1 MPVIISVAAPATDRG
16 TPSYQQDRAVAR
28 ADLLAVFDGH
38 GTYGEEAAISVAD
51 TFAAAPAATAFET
64 LFADAHN
71 ACRDTLR
78 THFTTRGVAFTETG
92 GAFYARPAYS
102 YYTTTPAPLTGGTT
116 ATAVRIDTA
125 TGAMSAAHVGDS
137 EAMYFDADDAPGVT
151 LCAGDHTPTCLSEF
165 QRIRALPPPTVPAAH
180 VFGGSS
186 QTRHIFVPDGAGGWR
201 FNPAGGFQYADVRS
215 SWAAYI
221 QHGTDRLAMTR
232 ALGDFNLHR
241 VGLTTVPDVTSVAA
255 PAPGVTR
262 AVVVASD
269 GLWDAVHYDEVRAVV
284 RRADLL
290 GNAEAATAA
299 VLDLGIR
306 MSKARF
312 GQKAAHDNITVV
324 VAYITTPAIVATPA
338 AAEVLVTAAAAAA
351 IASMPPSPLTL
362 ASLLLTDNTRPVA
375 SGRGRRRGGFTGRR
389 GGYRRRH
396 NRRNKF

>member
-78 THFTTRGVAFTETG
+78 THFTGRGVAFTEVG
-92 GAFYARPAYS
+92 GAFYTRPAYS
-102 YYTTTPAPLTGGTT
+102 YYPTTPAPLTGGTT

-151 LCAGDHTPTCLSEF
+151 LCVGDHTPTCLSEF
-165 QRIRALPPPTVPAAH
+165 QRIRAMPTPAAH
-180 VFGGSS
+180 VFGGSQ
-186 QTRHIFVPDGAGGWR
+186 QTRHIFVPAAGSAGGWR

-221 QHGTDRLAMTR
+221 QHGADRLAMTR

-241 VGLTTVPDVTSVAA
+241 AGLITTPDVTTVAA
-255 PAPGVTR
+255 PAAGVTR

-269 GLWDAVHYDEVRAVV
+269 GLWDAVHYDEVRDVV
-284 RRADLL
+284 RRPDLL
-290 GNAEAATAA
+290 GNATAATAA
-299 VLDLGIR
+299 VLELGIR

-312 GQKAAHDNITVV
+312 GQHAAHDNITVV
-324 VAYITTPAIVATPA
+324 VAYITTPAVVATPA
-338 AAEVLVTAAAAAA
+338 APAAEVLVAAAAAAA
-351 IASMPPSPLTL
+351 IASQPPAPLTL
-362 ASLLLTDNTRPVA
+362 AAVLVPTNTSA
-375 SGRGRRRGGFTGRR
+375 RGRRRRNTGGRGR

-396 NRRNKF
+396 RQNKF